1 VRNILLQWD
10 ELPEELLEDQGLLG
24 IPADHDSISSAA
36 EGEVVLATVQVA
48 ARVTAIPGRLL
59 KKKGHWFV
67 KIEDRDWDRLSMFAQ
82 KLRSP
87 PSNRSPS
94 MTLSVRDIRIPSLF
108 PGVPVQSGP
117 GPHANLLLHVLLAMP
132 DTEERYVLERDL
144 RAAGM
149 NVDTIA
155 SLSMGAPVS
164 ADLLFLYVD
173 DSAKAVLTMNALK
186 LQKPELVMVCTGTL
200 QSADIVA
207 LFAAGADDYAEGPI
221 RSAELSAKLVAT
233 TRRKRARTQAALR
246 DGEVKS
252 HGRE

>member
-1 VRNILLQWD
+1 
-10 ELPEELLEDQGLLG
+10 
-24 IPADHDSISSAA
+24 
-36 EGEVVLATVQVA
+36 
-48 ARVTAIPGRLL
+48 
-59 KKKGHWFV
+59 
-67 KIEDRDWDRLSMFAQ
+67 
-82 KLRSP
+82 
-87 PSNRSPS
+87 
-94 MTLSVRDIRIPSLF
+94 
-108 PGVPVQSGP
+108 
-117 GPHANLLLHVLLAMP
+117 
-132 DTEERYVLERDL
+132 
-144 RAAGM
+144 M
-149 NVDTIA
+149 NVDTLE
-155 SLSMGAPVS
+155 SLPTGAPVS